1 VTLPGPWSA
10 VVADLGAAHSLAGQL
25 EHGAQPLMDALA
37 IARQSR
43 IGDSAARVAR
53 IRRRYPARFGQLAA
67 LRQLDELLGDSV

>member
-1 VTLPGPWSA
+1 
-10 VVADLGAAHSLAGQL
+10 
-25 EHGAQPLMDALA
+25 MDALT